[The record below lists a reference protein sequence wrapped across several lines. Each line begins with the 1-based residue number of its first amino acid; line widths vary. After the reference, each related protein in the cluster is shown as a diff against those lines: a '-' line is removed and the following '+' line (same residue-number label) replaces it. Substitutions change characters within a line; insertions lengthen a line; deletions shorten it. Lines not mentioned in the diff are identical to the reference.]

1 MKKNKY
7 IYGTIAATTAI
18 TLATVGAS
26 TVSADTQYGIFLNRV
41 TGEWQ
46 TVNHATGEIVKSE
59 PNGTYSSYEEAQ
71 ASLATSNVEAPVTTE
86 TPATETTAVEAPKTS
101 ADVKPAL
108 DAQQAVVD
116 ATAQDATKA
125 QADVDAANQDVTTAQ
140 TDVDTATQAVKDA
153 EANAANATP
162 ENIAAIQADQAANL
176 ADQAAN
182 ATETDEVNAEI
193 ASQTATV
200 ADAQTAVDTAQA
212 EKDAAD
218 ANVTAKEA
226 DVKAAQDA
234 LSGTG
239 LAEAQA
245 TLDQAK
251 TDVKTAEANVTT
263 ATDAV
268 ATAKQADADRDAK
281 IKAAE
286 TEVAVKSDA
295 VDTAKAKLTAAQD
308 AVTKTS
314 QALDI
319 TTQSLS
325 KAEQALAE
333 YLDNNQN
340 SFALAV
346 QKEILDKT
354 GETYF
359 GDDVKSLRDLVA
371 QFKEL
376 LAQSQYRQA
385 QDYAERHQL
394 GAKIT
399 AFLTNNSA
407 EKHLSNLIG
416 SDVLNSTITVVD
428 AVPQMTFE
436 TYKSL
441 NIVISSQV
449 NAIRKLFETGT
460 SSFLTEQSLV
470 DGWNAQKLYQ
480 NSSITMS
487 NVSLLDKGHY
497 ENVTNATKENLFFT
511 ATTYRNLSTVTF
523 KELSHLVLEGVMYWL
538 FEDAH
543 SNFGHHRHTLADGSH
558 AYGIFANNVSAAV
571 LENTFRTS
579 KSDSIVYKLYDVK
592 AREAELT
599 YWENV
604 RDTFN
609 RKFQNLR
616 QLQADNAEAMSA
628 IQNYVSLEN
637 TSYTTYTKQ
646 GQSVPVTIEAEI
658 TKAYTK
664 AWEYLVIN
672 DADITANTILP
683 GVNFN
688 DLSAGYWL
696 ARMVPNV
703 LFAMTKEY
711 ASSDRNN
718 IAGFDD
724 YGYLP
729 YGAYATLTGNLRNTI
744 PALKNAVEIEK
755 QNLAQLLAQI
765 PTDAKIATL
774 QVALTKAQAD
784 QAQAASDAAKA
795 QLTKAS
801 SDYATAL
808 EAKTQ
813 AEKVL
818 AEATAT
824 PLQTQV
830 AENNLRLAE
839 IALQNA
845 EARKADAQKAVDN
858 FSTDLATKKAAL
870 DTAKTELAQ
879 AQATATAKA
888 EALNTAKAE
897 LAKQQG
903 TLDSLNKDK
912 DALLAEKD
920 RLVEEAKA
928 LAEELQ
934 GYLKAPAILA
944 NAQATLTEKQ
954 AALTEAQAKAETAQN
969 KLETVTAKLAAEESK
984 LAELQAEYNK
994 LKDLEDKAKDN
1005 VIVTLPDGTIVAVP
1019 KDAPTAVEKPA
1030 INIDAVKDAITK
1042 GQDVTVVDGEVVVT
1056 NPQAGVT
1063 VTQTATGEKVT
1074 YSRAER
1080 AKTLPNTGEQTS
1092 LLALA
1097 GLTVLSSLGLVSA
1110 RRRKQG

>member
-71 ASLATSNVEAPVTTE
+71 ASLATSTVEAPVTTG
-86 TPATETTAVEAPKTS
+86 TPAAETTAVETPKTA

-116 ATAQDATKA
+116 ATAAEANQA
-125 QADVDAANQDVTTAQ
+125 QADADTANQDVTTAQ
-140 TDVDTATQAVKDA
+140 ADVDAATQAVKDA
-153 EANAANATP
+153 EANAVNATP
-162 ENIAAIQADQAANL
+162 ENIAANQADQAANL

-193 ASQTATV
+193 ADQTSKV

-212 EKDAAD
+212 EKDQAE
-218 ANVTAKEA
+218 ANVIAKEA
-226 DVKAAQDA
+226 DVKAAEDA
-234 LSGTG
+234 ISGTG

-245 TLDQAK
+245 TLDQATK
-251 TDVKTAEANVTT
+251 D
-263 ATDAV
+263 V
-268 ATAKQADADRDAK
+268 ATATTTVDTATKAVDTAKKADAERDAK
-281 IKAAE
+281 IKDAE
-286 TEVAVKSDA
+286 TDVKTKSDA
-295 VDTAKAKLTAAQD
+295 VTTASNRVIAAQGKVASTTDTLTKANDAAKKAQD
-308 AVTKTS
+308 ALDNVDTENININLSPELKEIYQAFLNRDASVFNKYDFYTTNQIEALAQAVTGSQNVKT
-314 QALDI
+314 AKER
-319 TTQSLS
+319 LS
-325 KAEQALAE
+325 VLTSDPLILENNKAEVDYLTSIIENDSQFGESDFTLNISEDTTPVDVNNLTEEQKIEINKFAAKVITKIRQTLGVTAPEVLATSYTIKAANE
-333 YLDNNQN
+333 Q
-340 SFALAV
+340 
-346 QKEILDKT
+346 
-354 GETYF
+354 
-359 GDDVKSLRDLVA
+359 
-371 QFKEL
+371 
-376 LAQSQYRQA
+376 
-385 QDYAERHQL
+385 
-394 GAKIT
+394 
-399 AFLTNNSA
+399 A
-407 EKHLSNLIG
+407 EKYLRRGRTIHEWLTGSVENQSNAHIG
-416 SDVLNSTITVVD
+416 H
-428 AVPQMTFE
+428 P
-436 TYKSL
+436 Y
-441 NIVISSQV
+441 
-449 NAIRKLFETGT
+449 G
-460 SSFLTEQSLV
+460 
-470 DGWNAQKLYQ
+470 
-480 NSSITMS
+480 
-487 NVSLLDKGHY
+487 LD
-497 ENVTNATKENLFFT
+497 
-511 ATTYRNLSTVTF
+511 NLSTTGAGYSP
-523 KELSHLVLEGVMYWL
+523 KTMSELKKHVFNTLIGFT
-538 FEDAH
+538 FEDKN
-543 SNFGHHRHTLADGSH
+543 SNWGHALNLLR
-558 AYGIFANNVSAAV
+558 YGTKHGVAFATIKNHLHVIH
-571 LENTFRTS
+571 FMQ
-579 KSDSIVYKLYDVK
+579 DS
-592 AREAELT
+592 
-599 YWENV
+599 
-604 RDTFN
+604 
-609 RKFQNLR
+609 
-616 QLQADNAEAMSA
+616 
-628 IQNYVSLEN
+628 
-637 TSYTTYTKQ
+637 
-646 GQSVPVTIEAEI
+646 G
-658 TKAYTK
+658 
-664 AWEYLVIN
+664 
-672 DADITANTILP
+672 
-683 GVNFN
+683 
-688 DLSAGYWL
+688 
-696 ARMVPNV
+696 
-703 LFAMTKEY
+703 
-711 ASSDRNN
+711 
-718 IAGFDD
+718 
-724 YGYLP
+724 
-729 YGAYATLTGNLRNTI
+729 ATLVYDGNNPEPTVSYDRYEAFPDEIKQATI
-744 PALKNAVEIEK
+744 YEDSNNDP
-755 QNLAQLLAQI
+755 
-765 PTDAKIATL
+765 ATL
-774 QVALTKAQAD
+774 QATLAEAKATQA

-888 EALNTAKAE
+888 EALETAKAE

-920 RLVEEAKA
+920 RLVEEAQA
-928 LAEELQ
+928 LATELK
-934 GYLKAPAILA
+934 GYLEAPAILA

-969 KLETVTAKLAAEESK
+969 KLETVTAKLAEEKAK
-984 LAELQAEYNK
+984 LSELQAEYNK

-1005 VIVTLPDGTIVAVP
+1005 VIATLPDGTIVAVP

-1042 GQDVTVVDGEVVVT
+1042 GQDVTVVDGKVVVT
-1056 NPQAGVT
+1056 NPQASVT

-1074 YSRAER
+1074 YSRVER